1 MIRRAGV
8 TLAAMVLFAGCAP
21 TAEPRGFL
29 GRLWHFEVGPD
40 YRRPAVDM
48 PDDFRGRLGPAEAE
62 SFADLPWWQVFGDA
76 VLQDLIRRALAGNY
90 NLQRAVASVEQAR
103 AQVGIAAS
111 QLYPQLGY
119 QGSAERQKE
128 FFTPNFPTTTFN
140 LFQGALNVAWEIDLW
155 GRIRR
160 ATEAARAQ
168 FWASEEARRGVV
180 ITLVSDVAT
189 GYFQLLELER
199 ELAIAHESAD
209 TYQRTLEVF
218 TQRYLGG
225 TDTKISTSRAEA
237 NLQASIASIAALR
250 RQITQQE
257 DAISVLLGT
266 NPGPIER
273 GIPLVA
279 QTTPGTPPGLTTAVL
294 RRRPD
299 IREAEQNMIN
309 ANAQIGV
316 AVANFFPVLGL
327 SALYGNSGSKISNV
341 FKDGASVWNIAAN
354 LSGPIFQGG
363 NLIQSYYAQQAF
375 WDEMIADYRATIVE
389 AFREVAD
396 ALAAQVWLE
405 EKRKAQETQV
415 AALREAVE
423 LSLASYEVG
432 VSDYLDVLDAEQ
444 QLYPAENSLAQ
455 TQLNQ
460 LLAVVNLY
468 KALGGGWDVPSSDQE
483 EGV

>member
-21 TAEPRGFL
+21 TAEPRGLL

-40 YRRPAVDM
+40 YRRPGVDM

-62 SFADLPWWQVFGDA
+62 TFADLPWWQVFGDE
-76 VLQDLIRRALAGNY
+76 VLQDLVRRALAGNY

-119 QGSAERQKE
+119 QGSAEREKI
-128 FFTPNFPTTTFN
+128 FLTPNFPSTTFN
-140 LFQGALNVAWEIDLW
+140 IFQGALNVAWEIDLW

-189 GYFQLLELER
+189 GYFQLLEQER

-237 NLQASIASIAALR
+237 NLQASIASIAALQ

-273 GIPLVA
+273 GIPLVD
-279 QTTPGTPPGLTTAVL
+279 QTTPETPPGLTTAVL

-405 EKRKAQETQV
+405 EQRKAQEAQV
-415 AALREAVE
+415 AALLEAVE

-432 VSDYLDVLDAEQ
+432 VSDYIGVLDAEQ